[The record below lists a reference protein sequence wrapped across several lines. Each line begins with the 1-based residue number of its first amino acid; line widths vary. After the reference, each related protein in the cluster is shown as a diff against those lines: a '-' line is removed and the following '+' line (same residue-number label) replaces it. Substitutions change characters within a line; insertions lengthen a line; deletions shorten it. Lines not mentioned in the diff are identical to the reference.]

1 MRTNTNDPAF
11 RQLGCMVLTKIPL
24 ILLAITG
31 VGWTAQGLLGAVAG
45 FVIGLAL
52 IVLLPV
58 VIRRVVSRGSRESTG
73 LETPPGAHTHSVLTA
88 QEPKAVKGLAE
99 YAPPR

>member
-1 MRTNTNDPAF
+1 
-11 RQLGCMVLTKIPL
+11 MVLTTIPL

-31 VGWTAQGLLGAVAG
+31 VGWTAQGFLGAVAG

-52 IVLLPV
+52 IVLLQV
-58 VIRRVVSRGSRESTG
+58 LFRRVVSRGSREIAG

-99 YAPPR
+99 DEPPR

>member
-1 MRTNTNDPAF
+1 MRTDTNAPAF
-11 RQLGCMVLTKIPL
+11 MQQGCMVLTTIPL

-58 VIRRVVSRGSRESTG
+58 VIRRVVSRGSRAR
-73 LETPPGAHTHSVLTA
+73 PLTD
-88 QEPKAVKGLAE
+88 
-99 YAPPR
+99 

>member
-1 MRTNTNDPAF
+1 MRTDTNAPAF
-11 RQLGCMVLTKIPL
+11 RKHGCMVLTKIPL

-58 VIRRVVSRGSRESTG
+58 VLRRVVSRSSRAR
-73 LETPPGAHTHSVLTA
+73 LLTD
-88 QEPKAVKGLAE
+88 
-99 YAPPR
+99 